1 MKEHQVKQ
9 LLLMMAKII
18 QNRVLKFLLL
28 TLFNTLRKK
37 WFYFVLGFVKPS
49 KENAQKKV
57 VTWKN
62 LSYWGI
68 SKCFSSFVKAGDI
81 SVIIRPRVKKIK
93 TPS

>member
-49 KENAQKKV
+49 KENAQKQ
-57 VTWKN
+57 
-62 LSYWGI
+62 
-68 SKCFSSFVKAGDI
+68 VKL
-81 SVIIRPRVKKIK
+81 RFYKRLPL
-93 TPS
+93 